1 MFCLL
6 LAVKAYGIKGAAI
19 VCAGRFLMEAV
30 FLFTLAHR
38 LLPHKAGFLPKLSVA
53 AAVAFLSLLVT
64 AFPQSLAVRIGLV
77 VLILLV
83 FALLVG
89 LWFWNRK
96 NGPSFSVQTKSRVK
110 VRGLIILN

>member
-64 AFPQSLAVRIGLV
+64 AFPQSLGQ
-77 VLILLV
+77 
-83 FALLVG
+83 
-89 LWFWNRK
+89 NR
-96 NGPSFSVQTKSRVK
+96 PCSADLARFCTR
-110 VRGLIILN
+110 